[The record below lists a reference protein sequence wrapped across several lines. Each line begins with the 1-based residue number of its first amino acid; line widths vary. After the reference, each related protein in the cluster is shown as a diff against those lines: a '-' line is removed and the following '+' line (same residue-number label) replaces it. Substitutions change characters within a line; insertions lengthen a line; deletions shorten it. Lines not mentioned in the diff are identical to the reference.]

1 MNSRPPRDARNHFVV
16 THSATDLLTHRPTN
30 IAVTTM
36 PQNTTSSGDKKSK
49 AIATPSVPTLWRPA
63 DEWGSTNQKIS
74 LHVGWRSITRDL
86 CPQTSQMSEANIK
99 ANVIR
104 LQQVLLWET
113 RPQVVTE
120 GTWMACF
127 QLLDKQNDLEE
138 VVQTFTRI
146 ASDSAFPDCTFT
158 IQATLRDALIPQ
170 KAKPIF
176 ILSVRSPGYECLEPT
191 LRPEVLAEEED
202 GFQLYVTDRKE
213 MRKVYYPPRPIYRR
227 TFSSD
232 DLGEDEHKNQSL
244 QSSLRDGRIC
254 GSLWVQTHA
263 SLWRER
269 WGNSGADGQARMQ
282 TSEGGATECMP
293 RADHAARRQSRGPVK
308 FGESTVFQ

>member
-1 MNSRPPRDARNHFVV
+1 M
-16 THSATDLLTHRPTN
+16 
-30 IAVTTM
+30 TTM
-36 PQNTTSSGDKKSK
+36 PRNMTASGDTKPK
-49 AIATPSVPTLWRPA
+49 AIATSSVPTPWRPA

-74 LHVGWRSITRDL
+74 LHVGWRSITRNL
-86 CPQTSQMSEANIK
+86 VLKSSQMSEANIK

-104 LQQVLLWET
+104 LQQVLLGET
-113 RPQVVTE
+113 RPQVMTE

-127 QLLDKQNDLEE
+127 QLLDKRNDLED

-158 IQATLRDALIPQ
+158 VEATLRDAWIPQ

-176 ILSVRSPGYECLEPT
+176 ILSVRSPGYECLEPI
-191 LRPEVLAEEED
+191 LRPEVLAEDED
-202 GFQLYVTDRKE
+202 GFQRYVTDRKE
-213 MRKVYYPPRPIYRR
+213 MRMVFYPPRPIYRR

-232 DLGEDEHKNQSL
+232 DLGEDEHSNQAL

-269 WGNSGADGQARMQ
+269 WGTSGADGQARVQ
-282 TSEGGATECMP
+282 TSEGGATESMP
-293 RADHAARRQSRGPVK
+293 RTDHAARRQSRGPVR

>member
-1 MNSRPPRDARNHFVV
+1 M
-16 THSATDLLTHRPTN
+16 
-30 IAVTTM
+30 TTM
-36 PQNTTSSGDKKSK
+36 PRNMRASSNTNSI
-49 AIATPSVPTLWRPA
+49 AIATTSVSPQWKPI

-74 LHVGWRSITRDL
+74 PHTGWRSITRDL
-86 CPQTSQMSEANIK
+86 ILRSSQMSEANIQ
-99 ANVIR
+99 ANVNR
-104 LQQVLLWET
+104 LQQVLLGET
-113 RPQVVTE
+113 RPQLTNR
-120 GTWMACF
+120 GAWGMAHF
-127 QLLDKQNDLEE
+127 QLLAKQEDLED
-138 VVQTFTRI
+138 VVQALTRI

-158 IQATLRDALIPQ
+158 VEATLHDAWIPQ

-202 GFQLYVTDRKE
+202 GFQRYVTDRKE
-213 MRKVYYPPRPIYRR
+213 MRMVFYPPRPIYRR

-232 DLGEDEHKNQSL
+232 DLGEDEHSNQSL

-269 WGNSGADGQARMQ
+269 WGKSGADGQARVQ
-282 TSEGGATECMP
+282 TSEGGATESMP
-293 RADHAARRQSRGPVK
+293 RPDHAARRQSRGPVR